1 MENNQ
6 NNFKT
11 KLLNQA
17 KTATGGL
24 VYSATICGMA
34 VISLLFS
41 IAITSV
47 AASLETTIDVLSEK
61 NWYKYASYI
70 LYQIVFVGII
80 VVFSLIYKQKPS
92 KYGYRKTSPK
102 YFIIALAL
110 AFGLLFGLNNLNN
123 FFAETL
129 QKIGATLPE
138 TSLPTLTSGGIAGVL
153 LVVAV
158 LPAFCEETLFRGI
171 ILDCVKD
178 IGTVAACLLGGLLFS
193 IFHQNPLQTIYQFIC
208 GACFTLLA
216 IRADSVFPTIVIHF
230 INNAVIIFN
239 ERFGFLNAMSAT
251 AEIIICVVAAV
262 LLVLSVGYLVFFDK
276 KTNLKK
282 QTPIKPF
289 ILYALAGIILS
300 FVLWIASFATYF
312 A

>member
-6 NNFKT
+6 NNLKS
-11 KLLNQA
+11 KLLNQSQ
-17 KTATGGL
+17 TATGGL
-24 VYSATICGMA
+24 VYSAIICGMA
-34 VISLLFS
+34 IISLLFS

-47 AASLETTIDVLSEK
+47 AASLETTIDALSEK

-70 LYQIVFVGII
+70 LYQIVFVGVI
-80 VVFSLIYKQKPS
+80 VAFSLIYKKKPFE
-92 KYGYRKTSPK
+92 YGYRKTSPK
-102 YFIIALAL
+102 YFIIAIVL

-123 FFAETL
+123 FFAEIL
-129 QKIGATLPE
+129 KKIGATLPE
-138 TSLPTLTSGGIAGVL
+138 TSLPSLTGGGIVGVL
-153 LVVAV
+153 FVVAV

-171 ILDCVKD
+171 ILNCVKD
-178 IGTVAACLLGGLLFS
+178 IGTVATCLLGGLLFS

-216 IRADSVFPTIVIHF
+216 IRADSVLPTIVIHF

-239 ERFGFLNAMSAT
+239 ERFGFLNEINAN
-251 AEIIICVVAAV
+251 AEIIICVVAGI
-262 LLVLSVGYLVFFDK
+262 LLVLSVGYLAFFDK

-289 ILYALAGIILS
+289 ILCALAGIILS
-300 FVLWIASFATYF
+300 AILWVASFVTYF